1 VPENPVF
8 GRARTLNSYSRM
20 ALAVR
25 GGWGFEVVLSLGG
38 FLLWR
43 IASRTG

>member
-25 GGWGFEVVLSLGG
+25 GGVEVVLSLGG

>member
-25 GGWGFEVVLSLGG
+25 GWGFEVVLSFGG